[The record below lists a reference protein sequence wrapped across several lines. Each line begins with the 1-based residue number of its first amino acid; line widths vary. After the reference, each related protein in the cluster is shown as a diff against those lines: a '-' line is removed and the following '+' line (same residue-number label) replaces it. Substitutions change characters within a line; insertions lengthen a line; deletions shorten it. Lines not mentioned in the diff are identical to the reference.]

1 MGLDYMEQ
9 QVFQIFNMTSM
20 AEKNKFEK
28 GKMWWRTP
36 NKGACDPLGRENK
49 GENSR
54 DSL

>member
-1 MGLDYMEQ
+1 
-9 QVFQIFNMTSM
+9 MTIM

-36 NKGACDPLGRENK
+36 NKGGGDPLGRENK